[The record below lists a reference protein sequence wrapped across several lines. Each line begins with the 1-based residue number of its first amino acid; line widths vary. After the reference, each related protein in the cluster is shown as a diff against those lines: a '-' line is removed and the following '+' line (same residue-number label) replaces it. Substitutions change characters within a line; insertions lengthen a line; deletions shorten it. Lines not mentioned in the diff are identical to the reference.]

1 MILYKTVMEEA
12 EAEQTIE
19 KSRFIS
25 HIKPVTSKEA
35 AEEFIAEIRASYKTA
50 THNVPAFV
58 IGNKMQLQWASD
70 DGEPQGTSGAPIV
83 QMLVKEGITN
93 VAVVVTR
100 YFGCIKLGTG

>member
-58 IGNKMQLQWASD
+58 IGNKMQLQWHRMTVSRR
-70 DGEPQGTSGAPIV
+70 EHQVAPIV
-83 QMLVKEGITN
+83 QRLVKEGITM
-93 VAVVVTR
+93 
-100 YFGCIKLGTG
+100 

>member
-35 AEEFIAEIRASYKTA
+35 AEEFIA
-50 THNVPAFV
+50 
-58 IGNKMQLQWASD
+58 
-70 DGEPQGTSGAPIV
+70 
-83 QMLVKEGITN
+83 
-93 VAVVVTR
+93 
-100 YFGCIKLGTG
+100 